1 VTTTARFA
9 KRYPFALDAFQMRA
23 IEALEA
29 DESVLVAAPTGS
41 GKTVVAEF
49 GIERAL
55 SRRRKAFYTTP
66 LKALSNQKYVDFG
79 RRFGAERVGLLTGDN
94 SINGDAPVVV
104 MTTEVLRNML
114 YEGSPTLGGLDVV
127 VMDEV
132 HYLQDPYRGAV
143 WEEVLIHLPLTV
155 AVVALSATVSNAE
168 EFGEWLGALRG
179 PTRVVIEERRPV
191 PLENLYMV
199 GRELHPMHVE
209 QAGRPIANPYLVSL
223 DQKELRVH
231 EFRRRADGRR
241 YETRRA
247 RPREGHRRFYVP
259 RREEVVERLAEEGM
273 LPAIYFVFSRAG
285 CDRSVGFLMDAG
297 SRLTTDEEAAR
308 IGEVADLRT
317 AWVEEDDLVA
327 LGYFRFREGLVA
339 GIATH
344 HAGMLPLFKETV
356 ESLFAAGLVKIVF
369 ATETLSLGI
378 NMPAK
383 TVVIE
388 DLWKF
393 SGERHELLTPGEYT
407 QLTGRAGRRGTDEI
421 GYAVV
426 LLQQQ
431 VPFDRVAGL
440 ASTRTYELRSSF
452 RPSYNMAVNLVRN
465 YSPEEAHHLLNS
477 SFAQFLA
484 DRGVVSLERQLER
497 DRAFLDGY
505 HRSMA
510 CDRGDFAAYRRLRER
525 AKRIREDARRA
536 RARGSEQDTKDALA
550 RLRPGDVIV
559 LPSGKRRGLAAVTSV
574 RDGRPTVLTEDRRF
588 FRVSASD
595 LLGRPDPVAKVDLP
609 RTGSARS
616 ARFRR
621 DLASALADLRV
632 ERRGS
637 QRGRRPP
644 PDPVAEARAADLER
658 EAAEHPCAGC
668 PERKDHERWA
678 ERASKLER
686 EIAGLERRIRGRTE
700 TLSRRFDRVLEVL
713 RTLGY
718 VRGFSLTEKGER
730 LRRIYGE
737 GDLLLAEGLSDG
749 LFDGL
754 SPSELAGLVSTL
766 VYEGRERQ
774 QVRLDL
780 PTAALRDRYRRL
792 ERHYGA
798 VRRAEEANQVELTRD
813 LDPGFAATILGWA
826 EGQNLDD
833 VLMETGMAAGDLVRN
848 AKQLLDLLRQV
859 EEVAEPAVAATAE
872 DAQRRIKR
880 GVVAYTG
887 IQPGGEPDAAP

>member
-1 VTTTARFA
+1 VTSLERFA
-9 KRYPFALDAFQMRA
+9 AHYPFPLDDFQRQAIHALAED
-23 IEALEA
+23 
-29 DESVLVAAPTGS
+29 DSVLVAAPTGS

-55 SRRRKAFYTTP
+55 SRRGKAFYTTP
-66 LKALSNQKYVDFG
+66 LKALSNQKFGDFG
-79 RRFGAERVGLLTGDN
+79 RRYGLGRVGLLTGDN
-94 SINGDAPVVV
+94 SINGEAPVVV

-114 YEGSPTLGGLDVV
+114 YEGSPTLDGLQVV

-168 EFGEWLGALRG
+168 EFGEWLAALRG

-199 GRELHPMHVE
+199 GRELHPMHID
-209 QAGRPIANPYLVSL
+209 QGGHPIPNPYLVSL

-241 YETRRA
+241 YETRRS

-259 RREEVVERLAEEGM
+259 RREEVVRRLDEEGM

-285 CDRSVGFLMDAG
+285 CDRSVRFLMDAAV
-297 SRLTTDEEAAR
+297 RLTTPEEANEIR
-308 IGEVADLRT
+308 DLADGRV
-317 AWVEEDDLVA
+317 AWVDEGDLIS
-327 LGYFRFREGLVA
+327 LGYYEFREALAAGVA
-339 GIATH
+339 AH

-356 ESLFAAGLVKIVF
+356 EALFAAGLVRVVF

-407 QLTGRAGRRGTDEI
+407 QLTGRAGRRGIDPI
-421 GYAVV
+421 GFAVV

-431 VPFDRVAGL
+431 VPFERVAGL

-497 DRAFLDGY
+497 DRAFLEGY

-510 CDRGDFAAYRRLRER
+510 CDRGDFLQYWELRER
-525 AKRIREDARRA
+525 AKRIREDARRTAA
-536 RARGSEQDTKDALA
+536 RDAERQTNEGLR
-550 RLRPGDVIV
+550 RLRPGDVV
-559 LPSGKRRGLAAVTSV
+559 ALPTGRRRGLAVVTSV
-574 RDGRPTVLTEDRRF
+574 REGRPTLLTEDRRLL
-588 FRVSASD
+588 RTSAD
-595 LLGRPDPVAKVDLP
+595 DFDGPPHVVAKVELP
-609 RTGSARS
+609 RSGSVRS
-616 ARFRR
+616 ARTRR
-621 DLASALADLRV
+621 DLAGALADLRV
-632 ERRGS
+632 DRREPRARPPRRRGE
-637 QRGRRPP
+637 
-644 PDPVAEARAADLER
+644 PDAELRAAELER
-658 EAAEHPCAGC
+658 MAAAHPCYGC
-668 PERKDHERWA
+668 PDRRQHERWA
-678 ERASKLER
+678 VRASKLER
-686 EIAGLERRIRGRTE
+686 EIAALDRRIRGRTE
-700 TLSRRFDRVLEVL
+700 TLSRRFDRVVGVL
-713 RTLGY
+713 RDLGF
-718 VRGFSLTEKGER
+718 VNRFALTAKGER

-737 GDLLLAEGLSDG
+737 GDLLVTEALSRG
-749 LFDGL
+749 LFDEL
-754 SPSELAGLVSTL
+754 SPSELAALVSTV

-774 QVRLDL
+774 PQRTEL
-780 PTAALRDRYRRL
+780 PTQ
-792 ERHYGA
+792 A
-798 VRRAEEANQVELTRD
+798 VRERYLRLTDVYDEIRRTEEAHQVELTRD
-813 LDPGFAATILGWA
+813 LDPGFTVTIFEWA
-826 EGQNLDD
+826 EGKHLDD
-833 VLMETGMAAGDLVRN
+833 VLMDSEMAPGDFVRN
-848 AKQLLDLLRQV
+848 AKQLLDLLRQL
-859 EEVAEPAVAATAE
+859 EEVASPGVAEVARE
-872 DAQRRIKR
+872 AQVRIRRS
-880 GVVAYTG
+880 VVAYTG
-887 IQPGGEPDAAP
+887 VEPVEAA